1 MIGSVSG
8 SFFSAAAQPR
18 KGDRLIIEKAA
29 VAAQGQSREGGAVVE
44 NFKTAVAARLERYQ
58 RAGRGGDSSPETA
71 ADLVDSLAQAAA
83 EVKDLMGQETANAF
97 MAKVIKGLDVH
108 GFSLEGLSDS
118 VGLAL
123 QDIGQA
129 SAGYEVKKLTESF
142 NRELGLEDTKE
153 GRSVKSL
160 SRAIG
165 DFFATE
171 EALKEGPKNFGFDRN
186 GYWLEMDLPTDEEG
200 SLFCSGTPGSAQLAL
215 KSSASF
221 TTDQLSSDTV
231 IDLANFLRN
240 ELGATEA
247 ADLLE
252 NQSGAGF
259 MDVMD
264 KVIVRALEES
274 ADSGAAARLES
285 YLNNNVRGE
294 INAMSAVNRNQYG
307 YVEFEG
313 WNFNKSDPNDFSSS
327 WRYTNRDDV
336 TYVRES
342 LSPEKKIQKQNEG
355 YVGLS
360 PAELYERLEEHAP
373 SGELLDNVV

>member
-1 MIGSVSG
+1 M
-8 SFFSAAAQPR
+8 
-18 KGDRLIIEKAA
+18 
-29 VAAQGQSREGGAVVE
+29 
-44 NFKTAVAARLERYQ
+44 
-58 RAGRGGDSSPETA
+58 
-71 ADLVDSLAQAAA
+71 
-83 EVKDLMGQETANAF
+83 
-97 MAKVIKGLDVH
+97 
-108 GFSLEGLSDS
+108 
-118 VGLAL
+118 
-123 QDIGQA
+123 
-129 SAGYEVKKLTESF
+129 
-142 NRELGLEDTKE
+142 
-153 GRSVKSL
+153 
-160 SRAIG
+160 
-165 DFFATE
+165 
-171 EALKEGPKNFGFDRN
+171 
-186 GYWLEMDLPTDEEG
+186 
-200 SLFCSGTPGSAQLAL
+200 
-215 KSSASF
+215 
-221 TTDQLSSDTV
+221 SSDTV

-342 LSPEKKIQKQNEG
+342 LSPEKKMQKQNEG